1 MSTISDYTV
10 DSILK
15 SLGYTDPVVAARQ
28 QARMI
33 LLGRLARYQAAV
45 QALQSKWGI
54 SLAQM
59 RARYETVGSEDF
71 AADDDY
77 MQWQWY
83 EDSITAIESQ
93 LEVLKSN

>member
-1 MSTISDYTV
+1 MGTISDYTV

-45 QALQSKWGI
+45 QALQSK
-54 SLAQM
+54 
-59 RARYETVGSEDF
+59 
-71 AADDDY
+71 
-77 MQWQWY
+77 
-83 EDSITAIESQ
+83 
-93 LEVLKSN
+93 